1 MSSLFFIAQQVQP
14 GIGDPRVSWAPI
26 VVLILIAVGFA
37 VGNIILSTRVGPTR
51 TGAAKE
57 TTYESGMIPVGDAR
71 QRFNIR
77 FYQVAITFLVFD
89 VEIVFLYPFATIFP
103 HVVQAE
109 HAFGGVLLIGV
120 VIFMSLI
127 MLGYFYEWGKGVF
140 RWD

>member
-1 MSSLFFIAQQVQP
+1 MSSLFFLAQLIEP
-14 GIGDPRVSWAPI
+14 GAGDPRVAWAP
-26 VVLILIAVGFA
+26 VLVLILIAVGFA
-37 VGNIILSTRVGPTR
+37 VGNIVLSTRVGPTR
-51 TGAAKE
+51 TGPAKE

-89 VEIVFLYPFATIFP
+89 VEIVFLYPWATVFP
-103 HVVQAE
+103 HAVRE
-109 HAFGGVLLIGV
+109 GHAFAGVMLVGV
-120 VIFMSLI
+120 IVFMSLI